1 MRVADKQISAVSAK
15 QHRLRAL
22 CDLGRKRPSLYVKPK
37 IADFKHCR
45 ELIRKPN
52 GKKHSHNV
60 YELTY
65 KWCEKMFKVLIEEMY
80 AKIVEVKEV
89 TNMWKCNRQSVELK
103 RGNDYR

>member
-1 MRVADKQISAVSAK
+1 M
-15 QHRLRAL
+15 
-22 CDLGRKRPSLYVKPK
+22 
-37 IADFKHCR
+37 ADFKR
-45 ELIRKPN
+45 YWDLICKPN
-52 GKKHSHNV
+52 GKKYSHNV